1 MNKDEI
7 KILNK
12 SENIVD
18 DMENLQTKND
28 TLDQIKYDE
37 IKGLN
42 KSENI
47 IDDMGNIQNNI
58 AGSDCADIL
67 EKHPSTKMKNGVYNI
82 MDSNKTKGVYCD
94 MTTDQGG
101 WTANMFSLSLIF
113 IFEKIK

>member
-1 MNKDEI
+1 
-7 KILNK
+7 
-12 SENIVD
+12 
-18 DMENLQTKND
+18 
-28 TLDQIKYDE
+28 
-37 IKGLN
+37 
-42 KSENI
+42 
-47 IDDMGNIQNNI
+47 MGNIQNNI
-58 AGSDCADIL
+58 AGSDFADIL

>member
-58 AGSDCADIL
+58 AGSDCADTL
-67 EKHPSTKMKNGVYNI
+67 EKHPSTMMKNGVYNI
-82 MDSNKTKGVYCD
+82 MDSNKQRAC
-94 MTTDQGG
+94 
-101 WTANMFSLSLIF
+101 TAT
-113 IFEKIK
+113 